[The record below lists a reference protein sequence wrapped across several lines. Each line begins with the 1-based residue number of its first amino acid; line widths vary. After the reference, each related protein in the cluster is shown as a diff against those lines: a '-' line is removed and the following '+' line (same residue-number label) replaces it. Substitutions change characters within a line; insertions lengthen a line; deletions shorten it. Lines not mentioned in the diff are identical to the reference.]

1 VFNFKRLIQKYSKYP
16 VYILRET
23 EGDNDWKQGGIW
35 VPGKI
40 EEIEI
45 EGAVVPLSNE
55 DLKFDE
61 GGTYNFEDRKLY
73 CYKEISKGEKIK
85 HKDKIYMVLERKDY
99 TDFDDGLFI
108 YILKR
113 GEAD

>member
-1 VFNFKRLIQKYSKYP
+1 MIKKYSKHP

-23 EGDNDWKQGGIW
+23 EGYHDYSKGGIW
-35 VPGKI
+35 VPGGI

-85 HKDKIYMVLERKDY
+85 HKDKTYTILERKNY
-99 TDFDDGLFI
+99 SDFDDGLFI
-108 YILKR
+108 YFIKR
-113 GEAD
+113 GEVD